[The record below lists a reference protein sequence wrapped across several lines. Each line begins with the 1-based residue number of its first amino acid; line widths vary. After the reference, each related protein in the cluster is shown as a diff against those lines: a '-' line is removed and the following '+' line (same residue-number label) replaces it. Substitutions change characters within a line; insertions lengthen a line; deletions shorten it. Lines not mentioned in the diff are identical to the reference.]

1 MLKSKNSFE
10 EIKNY
15 NSKKEDLEE
24 ELKVGRNKSSKPML
38 WVSMISMVMF
48 FAGLTSAYV
57 ISMRRDDWVT
67 FELPD
72 AFYISTILIIL
83 SSITITI
90 SQKLLKKDK
99 RELSIVFLLITFLLG
114 ITFIWQ
120 QYAGFED
127 LRNAGLFFTGPTST
141 VSTSFIIGITF
152 IHVLHLLVGV
162 LVLLVVIYNH
172 FKYRYKSDDLLGFE
186 LGAIFWHFVDV
197 LWIYLFFFF
206 YFIR

>member
-1 MLKSKNSFE
+1 MN
-10 EIKNY
+10 IN
-15 NSKKEDLEE
+15 KEDLEE
-24 ELKVGRNKSSKPML
+24 ELKVGRNKSAKPML

-72 AFYISTILIIL
+72 AFYSSTILIIL

-90 SQKLLKKDK
+90 SQKLLTKDK

-114 ITFIWQ
+114 VAFIWQ

-141 VSTSFIIGITF
+141 VSTSFIIGISLMHAV
-152 IHVLHLLVGV
+152 HVFAGII
-162 LVLLVVIYNH
+162 VLLVVIYNH
-172 FKYRYKSDDLLGFE
+172 FKYRYKSDDLLGLE

>member
-1 MLKSKNSFE
+1 MNISEK
-10 EIKNY
+10 
-15 NSKKEDLEE
+15 DLEK
-24 ELKVGRNKSSKPML
+24 ELTIGRKKSAKPML

-72 AFYISTILIIL
+72 AFYISTLLIIL
-83 SSITITI
+83 SSITISI
-90 SQKLLKKDK
+90 SQNLIKKDK
-99 RELSIVFLLITFLLG
+99 RELSIAFLLITFALG
-114 ITFIWQ
+114 IAFVWQ

-127 LRNAGLFFTGPTST
+127 LRSAGLFFTGPTST
-141 VSTSFIIGITF
+141 VSTSFIIGITLMHAL
-152 IHVLHLLVGV
+152 HVFAGII
-162 LVLLVVIYNH
+162 VLLVVIYNH
-172 FKYRYKSDDLLGFE
+172 FNHKYTSDDLLGFE

>member
-1 MLKSKNSFE
+1 MNISEK
-10 EIKNY
+10 
-15 NSKKEDLEE
+15 DLEK
-24 ELKVGRNKSSKPML
+24 ELIIGRKKSAKPML

-72 AFYISTILIIL
+72 AFYISTVLIIL
-83 SSITITI
+83 SSITISI
-90 SQKLLKKDK
+90 SQRLIKKEK
-99 RELSIVFLLITFLLG
+99 RELSIAFSLITFALG
-114 ITFIWQ
+114 IAFVWQ

-127 LRNAGLFFTGPTST
+127 LRSAGLFFTGPTST
-141 VSTSFIIGITF
+141 VSTSFIIGITLMHAL
-152 IHVLHLLVGV
+152 HVFAGII
-162 LVLLVVIYNH
+162 VLLVVIYNH
-172 FKYRYKSDDLLGFE
+172 FNHKYSSDDLLGFE

>member
-1 MLKSKNSFE
+1 MNISEK
-10 EIKNY
+10 
-15 NSKKEDLEE
+15 DLEK
-24 ELKVGRNKSSKPML
+24 ELIIGKKKSAKPML

-72 AFYISTILIIL
+72 AFYISTLLIIL
-83 SSITITI
+83 SSITIII
-90 SQKLLKKDK
+90 SQNLIKKDK
-99 RELSIVFLLITFLLG
+99 RELSIAFLLITFALG
-114 ITFIWQ
+114 IAFVWQ

-141 VSTSFIIGITF
+141 VSTSFIIGITLMHAF
-152 IHVLHLLVGV
+152 HVFAGII
-162 LVLLVVIYNH
+162 VLLVVIYNH
-172 FKYRYKSDDLLGFE
+172 FKYKYTSNDLLGLE
-186 LGAIFWHFVDV
+186 LGAIFWHFIDV

>member
-1 MLKSKNSFE
+1 MNISEK
-10 EIKNY
+10 
-15 NSKKEDLEE
+15 DLEK
-24 ELKVGRNKSSKPML
+24 ELTVGRKKSAKPML

-67 FELPD
+67 FDLPD
-72 AFYISTILIIL
+72 AFYMSTILIIL
-83 SSITITI
+83 SSITISM
-90 SQKLLKKDK
+90 SQRFIKKGK
-99 RELSIVFLLITFLLG
+99 RELSIVLLIITFVLG
-114 ITFIWQ
+114 IAFVWQ

-141 VSTSFIIGITF
+141 VSTSFIIGISLMHAF
-152 IHVLHLLVGV
+152 HVYAGII
-162 LVLLVVIYNH
+162 VLLVVIYNH
-172 FKYRYKSDDLLGFE
+172 FKYKYTSDDLLGFE